1 MRRVRRNIPSSH
13 VSHSSRIPGLVV
25 RHERDQRLTLDD
37 AGGAP
42 RTGKRRRLPAA
53 KAQRALAQG
62 LRRAP
67 GRDLGAASE
76 RTAMARQPQPKHSPL
91 RQGAVISLLS
101 LGWTHKEIR
110 IRPLSHIQ
118 GADRETRNDLETHAS
133 PGDLWSRRALCWPPT
148 AAHPWTTW
156 PLPGCVSVSE
166 AGTRMA
172 SAQSQEA
179 MSWMSRVGHG
189 HD

>member
-1 MRRVRRNIPSSH
+1 MRRVRRDIPSSH
-13 VSHSSRIPGLVV
+13 ASHPSRIPGLVT

-42 RTGKRRRLPAA
+42 RRGKRRRLLAA

-76 RTAMARQPQPKHSPL
+76 RTAMARQPQPRQSPL
-91 RQGAVISLLS
+91 RQGAVISPAS
-101 LGWTHKEIR
+101 RNWTYAGTHM
-110 IRPLSHIQ
+110 RPLSRIQ
-118 GADRETRNDLETHAS
+118 GAEQEARNSFETHAS
-133 PGDLWSRRALCWPPT
+133 PGDRWGHRPPCWPPT

-156 PLPGCVSVSE
+156 PLPGCVPVSE
-166 AGTRMA
+166 AGTRTA

-189 HD
+189 HG